1 MSGTNTGPTL
11 RSHNQSGSRRS
22 KDPLSPAREPTPDQ
36 IGTNSE
42 ISPEDPA
49 LEIAK
54 LRQEIAQL
62 RAILPPAD
70 QPVPTTE
77 APPMRSQPPPAARP
91 PSEPTSLYASPRLS
105 ERTPKIE
112 VLSDGVDPSFPQ
124 WRASIQDR
132 LEINSDH
139 YPSTRAQMALVWG
152 HTSGLAKEYLEPQ
165 YLSDDD
171 LNRFRT
177 ADEMIKLLKSYFVT
191 GNEQAESRATFDKL
205 QMDKAETFPA
215 FKSRFLSAAIKGQ
228 VPQSEWFHYMWT
240 KLLPSLRVPN
250 LGFKQQWKN
259 SFSSMVEHLTAYD
272 MERRNNPMPTTHVT
286 SPPLRTARTGSDGN
300 RTAPPTYPR
309 ENAIPYRGT
318 FIRPA
323 TVPRQSPA
331 APTPAREAS
340 PSTCYNCGKPG
351 HFAKE
356 CTVPRVR
363 EIELEPEEFADA
375 VEELEDDIPTGNGS
389 AREDASTR
397 A

>member
-36 IGTNSE
+36 IGSDSE

-105 ERTPKIE
+105 ERTPKIA
-112 VLSDGVDPSFPQ
+112 VLSDRVDPSFPQ

-152 HTSGLAKEYLEPQ
+152 HTTGLAKEYLEPQ

-177 ADEMIKLLKSYFVT
+177 ADEMIKLL
-191 GNEQAESRATFDKL
+191 
-205 QMDKAETFPA
+205 
-215 FKSRFLSAAIKGQ
+215 
-228 VPQSEWFHYMWT
+228 
-240 KLLPSLRVPN
+240 
-250 LGFKQQWKN
+250 
-259 SFSSMVEHLTAYD
+259 TA
-272 MERRNNPMPTTHVT
+272 
-286 SPPLRTARTGSDGN
+286 
-300 RTAPPTYPR
+300 
-309 ENAIPYRGT
+309 
-318 FIRPA
+318 
-323 TVPRQSPA
+323 
-331 APTPAREAS
+331 
-340 PSTCYNCGKPG
+340 
-351 HFAKE
+351 
-356 CTVPRVR
+356 
-363 EIELEPEEFADA
+363 
-375 VEELEDDIPTGNGS
+375 
-389 AREDASTR
+389 
-397 A
+397 